1 MEWILAILIAIIA
14 IILYKLKSDSKKF
27 ENLLLEQKEEIKNL
41 RSQNLK
47 LEEELK
53 NFTEIGSDSKQ
64 LNDTVPQEE
73 QELHIAETLETIVEK
88 GIADTNL
95 DSEQKYIFDLMTN
108 SNKNLFV
115 TGKAGTGKS
124 YLLRLFV
131 ELARKKTLVMA
142 PTGIAALNA
151 NGVTIHSVFGFH
163 NLVNISIDNLNEDT
177 LRLKSENR
185 KVLKNVETI
194 LIDEISMVRSDV
206 FQKMDK
212 IMKLVNRCNLPFGG
226 KQIIL
231 FGDLYQLPPVVK
243 RNEIKY
249 LKDNF
254 SGKYFF
260 NTKAYKEAEFKFF
273 ELSINHRQKNDELFF
288 DILNEIREGKLSDEG
303 IGKLNERNIFEPNE
317 LRRIIRILPLK
328 NYVDRINKNE
338 LAKIS
343 APEYEFKS
351 NIIYHRQDI
360 TFDIE
365 NNMPISETLK
375 LKLGALVM
383 MVTNDENH
391 RWVNGTL
398 GIVSSVNATSV
409 KVTIN
414 EREYEVSKATF
425 EQQEAKYEDGQI
437 NYETVCEVEQ
447 YPIVLAYAI
456 TIHKSQGMTYKRI
469 ACDVSKCFESGQAY
483 VALSRC
489 TTLDGLYLLEKIN
502 SNALKVD
509 NEIIEFYKTQKSSI
523 EQYV

>member
-1 MEWILAILIAIIA
+1 MEWILFILIVIIGVV
-14 IILYKLKSDSKKF
+14 LYKFRTDSKKF
-27 ENLLLEQKEEIKNL
+27 ENLISKQNDEIESL

-53 NFTEIGSDSKQ
+53 VFTKIDSDSKQ
-64 LNDTVPQEE
+64 LNDTVSQEE
-73 QELHIAETLETIVEK
+73 LDEHVNKTLKTIVKK
-88 GIADTNL
+88 GVARTDL
-95 DSEQKYIFDLMTN
+95 DEEQQYIFNLMTN
-108 SNKNLFV
+108 SNDNLFI

-131 ELARKKTLVMA
+131 ELACKKTLVIA

-151 NGVTIHSVFGFH
+151 KGVTIHSVFGFN
-163 NLVNISIDNLNEDT
+163 NLVNINIDNLNKET
-177 LRLKSENR
+177 LRLKSDNR
-185 KVLKNVETI
+185 IVLKNLETI

-206 FQKMDK
+206 FQKIDK
-212 IMKLVNRCNLPFGG
+212 IMRIVNECSLPFGG
-226 KQIIL
+226 KQIIV
-231 FGDLYQLPPVVK
+231 FGDLYQLPPIVK
-243 RNEIKY
+243 RGEIEY
-249 LKDNF
+249 IKDNF

-260 NTKAYKEAEFKFF
+260 NTKAYKEAKFKFF
-273 ELSINHRQKNDELFF
+273 ELSNNHRQKNDKVFF
-288 DILNEIREGKLSDEG
+288 NILNEIREGKLTDESLD
-303 IGKLNERNIFEPNE
+303 KLNKRNIFEPNE

-328 NYVDRINKNE
+328 EDVDCINKNE

-343 APEYEFKS
+343 AAEYEFKS
-351 NIIYHRQDI
+351 KIIYNKQNKD
-360 TFDIE
+360 FNIE

-398 GIVSSVNATSV
+398 GIVSSINATSI

-414 EREYEVSKATF
+414 EREYEVSRATF
-425 EQQEAKYEDGQI
+425 EQQEARYEDGQI
-437 NYETVCEVEQ
+437 KYETVYKVEQ

-502 SNALKVD
+502 SNTLKVD
-509 NEIIEFYKTQKSSI
+509 NEIVEFYKTQKH
-523 EQYV
+523 

>member
-1 MEWILAILIAIIA
+1 MEWVLSILIAIIV
-14 IILYKLKSDSKKF
+14 IVLYKLKSDSKKF
-27 ENLLLEQKEEIKNL
+27 ENLLSEQKEEIKNL
-41 RSQNLK
+41 RSLNLK

-64 LNDTVPQEE
+64 LNDTVSQEE

-88 GIADTNL
+88 GIAHTDL

-243 RNEIKY
+243 RNESEY

-254 SGKYFF
+254 KGKYFF
-260 NTKAYKEAEFKFF
+260 NTTAYKEGDFEFY
-273 ELSINHRQKNDELFF
+273 ELSINHRQKSDECFF
-288 DILNEIREGKLSDEG
+288 DILNGIREGKLTDEG
-303 IGKLNERNIFEPNE
+303 LNKLNERNEFEPSE

-328 NYVDRINKNE
+328 NHVDRINKNE
-338 LAKIS
+338 LDKIS

-351 NIIYHRQDI
+351 SIIYHKQNI

-365 NNMPISETLK
+365 NNMPISETLR
-375 LKLGALVM
+375 LKVGALVT

-398 GIVSSVNATSV
+398 GIVSSVSATSV

-414 EREYEVSKATF
+414 DREYEISKATF
-425 EQQEAKYEDGQI
+425 EQQEAKYEDGEI
-437 NYETVCEVEQ
+437 KYETVCEVKQ

-489 TTLDGLYLLEKIN
+489 TTLNGLYLLEKIN
-502 SNALKVD
+502 ANALKVD
-509 NEIIEFYKTQKSSI
+509 NEIIEFYKTQKSLI
-523 EQYV
+523 NQFV

>member
-1 MEWILAILIAIIA
+1 MEWILFVLIAFIA
-14 IILYKLKSDSKKF
+14 IVLYKLKTDSKKF
-27 ENLLLEQKEEIKNL
+27 ENLLSEQKEEITNL
-41 RSQNLK
+41 RLLNLK

-53 NFTEIGSDSKQ
+53 NFTEIDSDSKQ
-64 LNDTVPQEE
+64 LNDTVSQEE
-73 QELHIAETLETIVEK
+73 LDEHITETLETIVEK
-88 GIADTNL
+88 GIANTDL
-95 DSEQKYIFDLMTN
+95 DEEQQYIFNLMTN
-108 SNKNLFV
+108 SNENLFI

-131 ELARKKTLVMA
+131 EIARKKTLVIA

-151 NGVTIHSVFGFH
+151 KGVTIHSVFGFH
-163 NLVNISIDNLNEDT
+163 NLVNINIDDLNEDT
-177 LRLKSENR
+177 LRLKQEIR
-185 KVLKNVETI
+185 KVLKNLETI

-206 FQKMDK
+206 FQKIDK
-212 IMKLVNRCNLPFGG
+212 ILKIVNRCDLPFGG
-226 KQIIL
+226 KQLIL

-243 RNEIKY
+243 RNEIEY
-249 LKDNF
+249 LKDSFN
-254 SGKYFF
+254 GKYFF

-288 DILNEIREGKLSDEG
+288 DILNEIREGNLSDENLN
-303 IGKLNERNIFEPNE
+303 KLNERNTFEPNE

-351 NIIYHRQDI
+351 NIIYHKQNI

-383 MVTNDENH
+383 MVTNDENR

-398 GIVSSVNATSV
+398 GIVSNINATSI

-414 EREYEVSKATF
+414 EREYEISKATF

-437 NYETVCEVEQ
+437 KYETVCEVKQ

-469 ACDVSKCFESGQAY
+469 ACDVSKCFECGQAY

-489 TTLDGLYLLEKIN
+489 ATLDGLYLLEKIN
-502 SNALKVD
+502 SNALKID
-509 NEIIEFYKTQKSSI
+509 NEIVEFYKTQKLLV

>member
-1 MEWILAILIAIIA
+1 MEWILFVLIAIIG
-14 IILYKLKSDSKKF
+14 IVLYKFRTDSKKF
-27 ENLLLEQKEEIKNL
+27 ENLISKQNQEIENL

-53 NFTEIGSDSKQ
+53 VFTEIGGDSKQ
-64 LNDTVPQEE
+64 LNDTVSQEE

-88 GIADTNL
+88 GIAHTDL

-163 NLVNISIDNLNEDT
+163 NLVNISIDNLNENT

-212 IMKLVNRCNLPFGG
+212 IMKLVNRCDLPFGG

-243 RNEIKY
+243 RNESEY

-254 SGKYFF
+254 RGKYFF
-260 NTKAYKEAEFKFF
+260 NTEAYNEGKFEFY
-273 ELSINHRQKNDELFF
+273 ELSINHRQK
-288 DILNEIREGKLSDEG
+288 SDECF
-303 IGKLNERNIFEPNE
+303 LIF
-317 LRRIIRILPLK
+317 LMGFVK
-328 NYVDRINKNE
+328 
-338 LAKIS
+338 
-343 APEYEFKS
+343 
-351 NIIYHRQDI
+351 
-360 TFDIE
+360 E
-365 NNMPISETLK
+365 NCQM
-375 LKLGALVM
+375 
-383 MVTNDENH
+383 
-391 RWVNGTL
+391 
-398 GIVSSVNATSV
+398 
-409 KVTIN
+409 KV
-414 EREYEVSKATF
+414 
-425 EQQEAKYEDGQI
+425 
-437 NYETVCEVEQ
+437 
-447 YPIVLAYAI
+447 
-456 TIHKSQGMTYKRI
+456 
-469 ACDVSKCFESGQAY
+469 
-483 VALSRC
+483 
-489 TTLDGLYLLEKIN
+489 
-502 SNALKVD
+502 
-509 NEIIEFYKTQKSSI
+509 
-523 EQYV
+523 

>member
-41 RSQNLK
+41 SSQNLK

-64 LNDTVPQEE
+64 LNDTVSQEE
-73 QELHIAETLETIVEK
+73 QELHIAETLETIVGK
-88 GIADTNL
+88 GIAHTDL

-151 NGVTIHSVFGFH
+151 NGVTVHSVFGFH
-163 NLVNISIDNLNEDT
+163 NLVNISIDDLNEDT

-206 FQKMDK
+206 FQKIDK
-212 IMKLVNRCNLPFGG
+212 IMKLVNRCDLPFGG

-243 RNEIKY
+243 RNESEY

-254 SGKYFF
+254 RGKYFF
-260 NTKAYKEAEFKFF
+260 NTNAYKDGDFEFC
-273 ELSINHRQKNDELFF
+273 ELSINHRQKSDECFF
-288 DILNEIREGKLSDEG
+288 DILNGIREGK
-303 IGKLNERNIFEPNE
+303 
-317 LRRIIRILPLK
+317 
-328 NYVDRINKNE
+328 
-338 LAKIS
+338 
-343 APEYEFKS
+343 
-351 NIIYHRQDI
+351 
-360 TFDIE
+360 
-365 NNMPISETLK
+365 
-375 LKLGALVM
+375 
-383 MVTNDENH
+383 
-391 RWVNGTL
+391 
-398 GIVSSVNATSV
+398 IV
-409 KVTIN
+409 
-414 EREYEVSKATF
+414 
-425 EQQEAKYEDGQI
+425 
-437 NYETVCEVEQ
+437 
-447 YPIVLAYAI
+447 
-456 TIHKSQGMTYKRI
+456 
-469 ACDVSKCFESGQAY
+469 
-483 VALSRC
+483 
-489 TTLDGLYLLEKIN
+489 
-502 SNALKVD
+502 
-509 NEIIEFYKTQKSSI
+509 
-523 EQYV
+523 